1 MAFCMKKTNIN
12 QSNYT
17 QKITDSHKL
26 ANKIELEP
34 TQIQKYGKH
43 FLYYP
48 SKISTDI
55 MDEIYK
61 TNTGNGSEYS
71 YDNKAITMEKLD
83 YTKEDFFF
91 DKKSNKWILVEID
104 QIDILK

>member
-1 MAFCMKKTNIN
+1 MKKTNIN
-12 QSNYT
+12 QSDYT
-17 QKITDSHKL
+17 QKLTDSHKL

-48 SKISTDI
+48 SKISIDI
-55 MDEIYK
+55 IEEIYK
-61 TNTGNGSEYS
+61 PNTNNGGEYL
-71 YDNKAITMEKLD
+71 YDNKDMTMEKLD

-91 DKKSNKWILVEID
+91 DKNNNKWILVKID
-104 QIDILK
+104 